1 MKPLTYKLYFQED
14 DDDFFDD
21 DQYSDKYWDSGL
33 GAAGCIF
40 IAKDTG
46 RILMAHRSGRVLE
59 PHTWGT
65 WGGKVDEGES
75 PTQAVVREIEEET
88 GYEGQYKLSH
98 LWTFK
103 DEEAGFQYHNYLV
116 LVQFEFTPKLN
127 WETDNSEWV
136 EWGEWPTPMHF
147 GLRALLDNAGAK
159 IRHII
164 KLIKRKHSDIL
175 EDVNALPS
183 SPPAIIQKAATNAP
197 AILNITNAY
206 ILAATLWGEAA
217 DQGEEG
223 QQAVMNV
230 IMNRAKGSFTNA
242 VKIALMPKQ
251 FSMWNGVTNPVATA
265 LENADV
271 WRRDKKF
278 QKCFQVVDQAFQGTL
293 PDITGGAI
301 FYFNPNKANPSWAKR
316 LVHTATIGDHEFY
329 KLPPKKVKKK
339 VPTAIREMIEKQ
351 NPNDAVVFKG
361 PLIGDGIWKYELRSP
376 FSVIKYRF
384 SPKQKLFY
392 LDNIATPNVQNQG
405 QGYASAIL
413 ETFFRLIKQYNG
425 ALDCDTYTSS
435 GMEKIKPAVE
445 KFAQQFGVR
454 LVRGEDSDDVDNMAE
469 SNIIKEGYKPP
480 RYGDPGHH
488 VVWGGLWSTGRIVAH
503 IVKDRQDPNWGHS
516 RDMGPRRFVYFQ
528 EAETLF
534 WHDPPDEEDKDEV
547 TKWLNQHGY
556 DVKRHMADSN
566 KWDVLAGLEKKREKK
581 DRLEEGERLDYLN
594 GEIAAL
600 EAEWER
606 LDSQGNRMVQQQEIQ
621 KQLTKL
627 RREKSNWDRIYQ
639 AVNGPITEN
648 KLLMEAITEQQAK
661 AAVNFL
667 KFKVANGPF
676 KGQVFLAGGPVRD
689 MVLGKTPKDLDISIV
704 SNSIWGALR
713 FTSWLAQEMGN
724 YKGPNTPPPTFDK
737 HIEVDD
743 YGAPK
748 TSPVPNDAAIGRAI
762 EAYDAYYAQFSNPV
776 IFPKFGTAKLNLK
789 GVFDGVDLAGVE
801 VEAVS
806 ARKEIYEPGN
816 RKPIEVLPG
825 TLEDDVF
832 RRDFRCN
839 SLMYDLTTGQTH
851 DLTGKGV
858 EDIKN
863 HILVT
868 TSNPEMIFQEDPLR
882 MLRAVRFMVQKGFQ
896 ISPETEENI
905 RTNAAWL
912 QRISRERIRDEVD
925 KILVTKDPGSA
936 FRKMH
941 ELGLLQYVSP
951 EFERMI
957 GMTQNVHH
965 THDVFDHTMAVLS
978 KTQPEL
984 VRRRIAL
991 FHDIGKLVTRSVTPT
1006 GVHFYGHEDAG
1017 PEVAEK
1023 VMASLKYPTVDIDAV
1038 KIGIANHMKLK
1049 HGGDDAVALSD
1060 KVLRKFKI
1068 AVGEYLD
1075 HILDVIN
1082 ADNLSHADASAMPNQ
1097 IEAVRQRL
1105 KNLNVTVSKPAL
1117 PITGNDILALGIK
1130 PGKMVGQMLS
1140 VVTDAWY
1147 ENPNLSRD
1155 DALALV
1161 KKSMT

>member
-1 MKPLTYKLYFQED
+1 MNCDIYLRPVLRTLRNCVPFLMKPLTYKLYFQED
-14 DDDFFDD
+14 DDDLFDD
-21 DQYSDKYWDSGL
+21 AEYSDKYWDSGL

-40 IAKDTG
+40 ISKDTG
-46 RILMAHRSGRVLE
+46 RILLAHRSGRVLE

-88 GYEGQYKLSH
+88 GYDGQYKLSH

-103 DEEAGFQYHNYLV
+103 DPEAGFQYHNYLV
-116 LVQFEFTPKLN
+116 LVNFEFTPKLN

-136 EWGEWPTPMHF
+136 EWGEWPRPMHF
-147 GLRALLDNAGAK
+147 GLKALLENAGTT
-159 IRHII
+159 IHRII
-164 KLIKRKHSDIL
+164 KLIKRKKSDIL
-175 EDVNALPS
+175 EAVTALPP

-197 AILNITNAY
+197 AVLNITNAY

-217 DQGEEG
+217 DQGQEG

-242 VKIALMPKQ
+242 VKVALAPKQ
-251 FSMWNGVTNPVATA
+251 FSMWNGVTNPVTRA
-265 LENADV
+265 LEDADV
-271 WRRDKKF
+271 WRKDKQF
-278 QKCFQVVDQAFQGTL
+278 QKCFQIVDQAFQGTL
-293 PDITGGAI
+293 PDITGGAV
-301 FYFNPNKANPSWAKR
+301 FYFNPDKATPSWAKK
-316 LVHTATIGDHEFY
+316 LVHTVTIGDHEFY
-329 KLPPKKVKKK
+329 KLPPKKIKKK

-351 NPNDAVVFKG
+351 NPRDAVVFKG
-361 PLIGDGIWKYELRSP
+361 PLIGDGVWKYELRSP
-376 FSVIKYRF
+376 FSVVKYRF
-384 SPKQKLFY
+384 SPSQKLFY
-392 LDNIATPNVQNQG
+392 LDNIATPNAQNQG
-405 QGYASAIL
+405 QGHATAIL

-425 ALDCDTYTSS
+425 ALDCDTYTTA
-435 GMEKIKPAVE
+435 GMEKIKHSVE
-445 KFAQQFGVR
+445 KFAKQFGVR
-454 LVRGEDSDDVDNMAE
+454 LVKGDDADDVDNLSE
-469 SNIIKEGYKPP
+469 SNIIKEDDA

-488 VVWGGLWSTGRIVAH
+488 VVFGGVWYPDRIVATVVDDH
-503 IVKDRQDPNWGHS
+503 NKPCGHT
-516 RDMGPRRFVYFQ
+516 RNMGPMRWVYYQ
-528 EAETLF
+528 DMQTVF
-534 WHDPPDEEDKDEV
+534 WHSAPDEEQKDIV
-547 TKWLNQHGY
+547 MRWLNHRGY
-556 DVKRHMADSN
+556 DVKTHRLHKEYWDAIASN
-566 KWDVLAGLEKKREKK
+566 EKAKK
-581 DRLEEGERLDYLN
+581 KIEPIA
-594 GEIAAL
+594 EIK
-600 EAEWER
+600 
-606 LDSQGNRMVQQQEIQ
+606 NR
-621 KQLTKL
+621 
-627 RREKSNWDRIYQ
+627 
-639 AVNGPITEN
+639 
-648 KLLMEAITEQQAK
+648 LLMEAITEQQAK
-661 AAVNFL
+661 AAVDFL
-667 KFKVANGPF
+667 KSKVANGPF

-704 SNSIWGALR
+704 SNSIWGALK

-724 YKGPNTPPPTFDK
+724 YKGPTTPPPTFDK
-737 HIEVDD
+737 HIQVDD

-748 TSPVPNDAAIGRAI
+748 FSPLENDPAIARAVN
-762 EAYDAYYAQFSNPV
+762 AYDSYYAQYSNPV

-789 GVFDGVDLAGVE
+789 GVFNGVDLAGVE

-816 RKPIEVLPG
+816 RKPIKVLPG

-863 HILVT
+863 RVLVT

-905 RTNAAWL
+905 KRNAAWL

-925 KILVTKDPGSA
+925 KILVTKDPGAA

-941 ELGLLQYVSP
+941 DLGLLQYVSP
-951 EFERMI
+951 EFEKMI

-965 THDVFDHTMAVLS
+965 THDVFDHTMAVLA

-991 FHDIGKLVTRSVTPT
+991 FHDIGKIVTRSVTPT

-1060 KVLRKFKI
+1060 KSLRKFKI

-1105 KNLNVTVSKPAL
+1105 KNLNVTVSKPSL

-1155 DALALV
+1155 EALALV
-1161 KKSMT
+1161 KQNMV